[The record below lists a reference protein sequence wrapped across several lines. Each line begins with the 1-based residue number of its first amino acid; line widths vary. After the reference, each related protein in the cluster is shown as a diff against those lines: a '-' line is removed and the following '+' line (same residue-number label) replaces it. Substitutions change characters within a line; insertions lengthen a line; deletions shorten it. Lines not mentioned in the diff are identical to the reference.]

1 MNHTAP
7 GPTRPPARGG
17 EHMTRKILILSAI
30 AITLGALAAT
40 NAGWTWDHA
49 TRTTTGTG
57 FFDGN

>member
-1 MNHTAP
+1 
-7 GPTRPPARGG
+7 
-17 EHMTRKILILSAI
+17 MTRKILILSAI